1 MLDYRTLDVVKIAV
15 LETSIVRVSLKFS
28 KGIEEFKS

>member
-28 KGIEEFKS
+28 KDIEEFKS